1 MKSFRMYNG
10 VEIPEIAFGTWQI
23 PDGEIG
29 YNSCMEALKC
39 GYRHIDTAH
48 AYGNEKSVG
57 KAIAD
62 FGLDRK
68 DVFIT
73 TKLPSHIKTYDG
85 CIEHF
90 NESLENLGVEYID
103 LYLIHAPWPWSNIG
117 MDCTEGNI
125 EAWKA
130 MIDIYKSGKVRSIGV
145 SNFSVYDIKAIV
157 DATGFKPMA
166 NQIRYF
172 IGNRQDEI
180 TNYCQANDILI
191 EAYSPLAT
199 GNILDN
205 EVLSELA
212 AKYNVSVA
220 KICIKY
226 CLQKHTLPIPK
237 SVTPERI
244 KANFEMDFV
253 ISEED
258 MKYLDSLQFIG
269 PKRELRS

>member
-1 MKSFRMYNG
+1 MKNFVMYNG

-48 AYGNEKSVG
+48 GYGNEKSVG

-62 FGLDRK
+62 SGLDRK

-73 TKLPSHIKTYDG
+73 TKLPSHIKTYEG

-130 MIDIYKSGKVRSIGV
+130 MIEIYKSGKARSIGV
-145 SNFSVYDIKAIV
+145 SNFSVYDIKVIV

-205 EVLSELA
+205 EVLSKLA
-212 AKYNVSVA
+212 EKYNVTVA

-226 CLQKHTLPIPK
+226 CLQKNTLPIPK

-253 ISEED
+253 IDEED